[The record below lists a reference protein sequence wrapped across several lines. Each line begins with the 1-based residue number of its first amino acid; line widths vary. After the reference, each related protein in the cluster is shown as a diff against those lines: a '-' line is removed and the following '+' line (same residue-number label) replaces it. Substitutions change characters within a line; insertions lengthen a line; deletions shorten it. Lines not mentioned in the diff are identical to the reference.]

1 MTIPADEYNALA
13 LDAADPLAPLRD
25 QFHMPTVAAIV
36 GAASN
41 SGQNAPTLAPG
52 DKPLDPCVYLVG
64 NSLGLQP
71 TATLKAV
78 SEDLYAWQRLG
89 VEGHFHAKNPW
100 FPAHEFVRKNLAEVV
115 GALPQEVV
123 AMNSLTTNL
132 HLLCASFYR
141 PTKERFKIVI
151 EDAAFPSD
159 SYAMQSQLEF
169 HAGLLNRAAASHSF
183 KPREGLIR
191 LKPREGT
198 ECLTTDDI
206 LAAIDRDKSSIAL
219 LMLSGVNYR
228 TGQFFD
234 MKTITAF
241 AQARGIT
248 VGWDLAHAA
257 GNIHLRLHDWNPD
270 FAAWCSYKYL
280 NSGPGAIAGAFVHER
295 HLHKSQAELP
305 RLAGWWGND
314 PAARFK
320 MGPDFTPVAS
330 ADSWQLSNPPILA
343 LTPLRV
349 SLELFAGVGLAA
361 LNEKTRSLT
370 GYFESQIHEANAA
383 LNGRAR
389 IEILTPSTPADR
401 GCQLSLRVSTTSGK
415 SPRDVHK
422 ALLSRGMVTDF
433 REPDVIR
440 AAPVPLYNSFHDV
453 WRFVGALRSILA

>member
-1 MTIPADEYNALA
+1 MTLPADEMRALA
-13 LDAADPLAPLRD
+13 LDAADPLGPMRD
-25 QFHMPTVAAIV
+25 QFHIPTVAAIINA
-36 GAASN
+36 GGEAAV
-41 SGQNAPTLAPG
+41 QPANA
-52 DKPLDPCVYLVG
+52 LDPCVYLVG

-89 VEGHFHAKNPW
+89 VEGHFHAKHPW
-100 FPAHEFVRKNLAEVV
+100 FPAHEFVRDNLAAVV
-115 GALPQEVV
+115 GALPSEVV

-141 PTKERFKIVI
+141 PTRQRHNIVI

-159 SYAMQSQLEF
+159 SYAMQSQLDF
-169 HAGLLNRAAASHSF
+169 HADLIQRAAPAQGF
-183 KPREGLIR
+183 DPRTGLIR
-191 LKPREGT
+191 LKPKPGT

-206 LAAIDRDKSSIAL
+206 LAEIDRNKNSIAL

-257 GNIHLRLHDWNPD
+257 GNIRLQLHDWSPD

-295 HLHKSQAELP
+295 HHRKSQQELP

-314 PAARFK
+314 PKARFR
-320 MGPDFTPVAS
+320 MGPDFTPVLS

-349 SLELFAGVGLAA
+349 SLELYQGVGMEA
-361 LNEKTRSLT
+361 LEAKSRLLT
-370 GYFESQIHEANAA
+370 GYFESLFADANAA
-383 LNGRAR
+383 MKGRAK
-389 IEILTPSTPADR
+389 IEVLTPTKPSER
-401 GCQLSLRVSTTSGK
+401 GCQLSLRVFTTSGR
-415 SPRDVHK
+415 SPREVHK
-422 ALLSRGMVTDF
+422 ELMNSGMVTDF

-453 WRFVGALRSILA
+453 WRFVKSLQSVLAP